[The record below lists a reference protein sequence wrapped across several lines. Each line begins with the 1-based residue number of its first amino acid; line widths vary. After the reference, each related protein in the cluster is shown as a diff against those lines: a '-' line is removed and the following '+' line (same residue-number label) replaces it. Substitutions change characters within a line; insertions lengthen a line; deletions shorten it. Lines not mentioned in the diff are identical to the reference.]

1 MKKLILSRHDVKEAM
16 AQMVKEKIDYNK
28 GTLHIE
34 VSEDKIYRDIEKTA
48 IKDIETI
55 ISNYSHRALHWMS

>member
-1 MKKLILSRHDVKEAM
+1 
-16 AQMVKEKIDYNK
+16 MVREKMEYNK

-34 VSEDKIYRDIEKTA
+34 VAEDKIYRDIEKIA

-55 ISNYSHRALHWMS
+55 ISNYKHRAVHWMA

>member
-1 MKKLILSRHDVKEAM
+1 
-16 AQMVKEKIDYNK
+16 MVKEKMEYNK

-55 ISNYSHRALHWMS
+55 ISNYSHRALHWMAQAMKLIFTTVYK

>member
-1 MKKLILSRHDVKEAM
+1 LARHDVKEAI
-16 AQMVKEKIDYNK
+16 AQMVREKMEYNK

-34 VSEDKIYRDIEKTA
+34 VAEDKIYRDIEKIA

-55 ISNYSHRALHWMS
+55 ISNYKHRAVHWMA

>member
-1 MKKLILSRHDVKEAM
+1 
-16 AQMVKEKIDYNK
+16 MVKEKIDYNK

-55 ISNYSHRALHWMS
+55 ISNYSHRALHWMA